1 MRSWLTPVSSFGT
14 ALYQAIRSRPI
25 LALLFV
31 ALVGVTAVTS
41 LRFLEVR
48 HPATSPP
55 AHRSPTRLFDE
66 ERGALEGMVATRR
79 GIPLSSPQTANAT
92 DAVSDG
98 WGRRI
103 IRRATLDVELAD
115 VDQGV
120 ARLTG
125 VVESVGGFIS
135 STDSQVDQKGTAR
148 ATITAYIP
156 PAHFARVL
164 GGLDGVGRVT
174 RRSIGGQDVSEE
186 FVDLEAR
193 LRNFERHEAQ
203 LLSFMGRAQ
212 KVQDLL
218 SLENELARVRGEIER
233 TAGRLRFLKARTD
246 LATIQVALVR
256 APLVVPPD
264 GLFPRFVEQVK
275 QAFAEGWSTAFTLA
289 LAAAVLAAQLSP
301 LAIPALCAWMIY
313 QRRTGRRSSALT
325 PPPLEGA

>member
-1 MRSWLTPVSSFGT
+1 MRSWLKPVLSFGT
-14 ALYQAIRSRPI
+14 TMSQAIRSRPS
-25 LALLFV
+25 LALLIV
-31 ALVGVTAVTS
+31 ALIGVAAITS
-41 LRFLEVR
+41 LRLFE
-48 HPATSPP
+48 
-55 AHRSPTRLFDE
+55 AHRAGPSPAGYGSANRFVDE
-66 ERGALEGMVATRR
+66 EREKLEGVVTSRR
-79 GIPLSSPQTANAT
+79 GMSPSPPRTANAT

-103 IRRATLDVELAD
+103 IRHAALDVELAD
-115 VDQGV
+115 VEQGV
-120 ARLTG
+120 SRLTA
-125 VVESVGGFIS
+125 VVEAVGGFIS

-148 ATITAYIP
+148 ATITAYVP

-193 LRNFERHEAQ
+193 LRNFERHEGQ
-203 LLSFMGRAQ
+203 LLSFMGKAQ

-275 QAFAEGWSTAFTLA
+275 HAFAEGWSTAFSLA

-301 LAIPALCAWMIY
+301 LALSALLVWVIY
-313 QRRTGRRSSALT
+313 RRRAGRRPSGLT
-325 PPPLEGA
+325 APPLEGA

>member
-1 MRSWLTPVSSFGT
+1 MRSWLKPVSSFGT
-14 ALYQAIRSRPI
+14 ALYQAVRSRPS

-31 ALVGVTAVTS
+31 ALVAVTAVAS
-41 LRFLEVR
+41 LRFLEPHR
-48 HPATSPP
+48 AATSPP
-55 AHRSPTRLFDE
+55 VYRPANRLFDE
-66 ERGALEGMVATRR
+66 EQAAFGGMVASRR
-79 GIPLSSPQTANAT
+79 GIVPSSSPPTNAT

-115 VDQGV
+115 VEQGV
-120 ARLTG
+120 ARLTS

-135 STDSQVDQKGTAR
+135 STETQVDQKGTAR
-148 ATITAYIP
+148 ATVTAYIP

-203 LLSFMGRAQ
+203 LLSFMGKAQ

-275 QAFAEGWSTAFTLA
+275 QAFAEGWSTAFALA

-301 LAIPALCAWMIY
+301 LAIPALCAWVIY
-313 QRRTGRRSSALT
+313 RRRTGRRSNALT

>member
-1 MRSWLTPVSSFGT
+1 MRSWLKPVLSFGMT
-14 ALYQAIRSRPI
+14 LSQTIRSRPT
-25 LALLFV
+25 LALLVV
-31 ALVGVTAVTS
+31 ALIGVAGVTGLKLLEPHRAVPW
-41 LRFLEVR
+41 
-48 HPATSPP
+48 PAGY
-55 AHRSPTRLFDE
+55 RSANRPFDE
-66 ERGALEGMVATRR
+66 AREKLEGVVASRR
-79 GIPLSSPQTANAT
+79 LTQPSSQPAANAT

-103 IRRATLDVELAD
+103 IRRATLDLELAD
-115 VDQGV
+115 VEQGV

-135 STDSQVDQKGTAR
+135 STESQMDQKGTAR
-148 ATITAYIP
+148 ATVTAYIP

-164 GGLDGVGRVT
+164 GDLDGVGRVT

-203 LLSFMGRAQ
+203 LLSFMGKAQ

-233 TAGRLRFLKARTD
+233 TAGRLRFLKARSD

-264 GLFPRFVEQVK
+264 GLVPRFVEQVK
-275 QAFAEGWSTAFTLA
+275 QAFAEGWSTAFTMA
-289 LAAAVLAAQLSP
+289 LAAAILAAQLSP
-301 LAIPALCAWMIY
+301 LAIPALCAWVIY
-313 QRRTGRRSSALT
+313 RRRTGRRSSALT

>member
-1 MRSWLTPVSSFGT
+1 MRSWLTPVSSLGT
-14 ALYQAIRSRPI
+14 TLYQTIRSRPS
-25 LALLFV
+25 LALLWV
-31 ALVGVTAVTS
+31 ALVGVAAVTS
-41 LRFLEVR
+41 LRLFEAYRAVPS
-48 HPATSPP
+48 PAVHRP
-55 AHRSPTRLFDE
+55 ANRLFDE
-66 ERGALEGMVATRR
+66 ERGALEGMVAARR
-79 GIPLSSPQTANAT
+79 GTPPSSPQPANAT

-103 IRRATLDVELAD
+103 IRHATLHVELAD

-120 ARLTG
+120 SRLTG

-148 ATITAYIP
+148 ATITAYVP
-156 PAHFARVL
+156 PAQFARVL
-164 GGLDGVGRVT
+164 GDLDGVGRVT
-174 RRSIGGQDVSEE
+174 RRQIGGQDVSEE

-193 LRNFERHEAQ
+193 IRNLERHEGQ
-203 LLSFMGRAQ
+203 LLSFMGKAQ

-256 APLVVPPD
+256 APIVAPPD

-275 QAFAEGWSTAFTLA
+275 QAFAEGWSTAFSLA
-289 LAAAVLAAQLSP
+289 LATAVLAAQLSP
-301 LAIPALCAWMIY
+301 LALPALVVWMIY
-313 QRRTGRRSSALT
+313 RRRAGRRSSGLT
-325 PPPLEGA
+325 APPLERA

>member
-14 ALYQAIRSRPI
+14 ALYQAVRSRPSF
-25 LALLFV
+25 ALLLV
-31 ALVGVTAVTS
+31 ALVGVTVITS
-41 LRFLEVR
+41 LRFLETHR
-48 HPATSPP
+48 AATSPP
-55 AHRSPTRLFDE
+55 AYRSPNRLFDE
-66 ERGALEGMVATRR
+66 ERGALEATVAARR
-79 GIPLSSPQTANAT
+79 GTAPSSPPTANAT

-103 IRRATLDVELAD
+103 IRHATLDVELAD
-115 VDQGV
+115 VELGV

-135 STDSQVDQKGTAR
+135 STTSQVDQKGTAR
-148 ATITAYIP
+148 ATVTAYIP

-203 LLSFMGRAQ
+203 LLSFMGKAQ

-233 TAGRLRFLKARTD
+233 TAGRLRFLKAWTD
-246 LATIQVALVR
+246 LAAIQVALVR

-301 LAIPALCAWMIY
+301 LAIPALCAWVIY
-313 QRRTGRRSSALT
+313 RRRTGRRSSALT

>member
-1 MRSWLTPVSSFGT
+1 MRTWLKPVTSFVT
-14 ALYQAIRSRPI
+14 ALYQAIRSRPS
-25 LALLFV
+25 LALLVV
-31 ALVGVTAVTS
+31 ALVGLTAVTS
-41 LRFLEVR
+41 LRLFEAHR
-48 HPATSPP
+48 AGTSPTVYGS
-55 AHRSPTRLFDE
+55 ANWRFDE
-66 ERGALEGMVATRR
+66 ERGALEAMVATRR
-79 GIPLSSPQTANAT
+79 GIPPSSPQPANAT
-92 DAVSDG
+92 DAISDG

-115 VDQGV
+115 VEQGV
-120 ARLTG
+120 ARFTG

-148 ATITAYIP
+148 ATLTAYVP

-193 LRNFERHEAQ
+193 IRNFERHEAQ
-203 LLSFMGRAQ
+203 LLSFMGKAQ

-233 TAGRLRFLKARTD
+233 AAGRLRFLKARTD

-256 APLVVPPD
+256 APLIVPPD

-275 QAFAEGWSTAFTLA
+275 QAFTEGWSTAFTLA
-289 LAAAVLAAQLSP
+289 LAAVGLSAQLSP
-301 LAIPALCAWMIY
+301 LAIPALCAWAIY
-313 QRRTGRRSSALT
+313 RHRTGRRSSALT

>member
-1 MRSWLTPVSSFGT
+1 MRSWLKPVSSFGT
-14 ALYQAIRSRPI
+14 ALYQAIRSRPS
-25 LALLFV
+25 LALLLV
-31 ALVGVTAVTS
+31 ALVGVAAVTS
-41 LRFLEVR
+41 LRLFE
-48 HPATSPP
+48 
-55 AHRSPTRLFDE
+55 AHRAVPSPAVYRPANRLFDE
-66 ERGALEGMVATRR
+66 ERGALEGMVAARR
-79 GIPLSSPQTANAT
+79 GTPPSSPPTANAT

-103 IRRATLDVELAD
+103 IRRATLDVE
-115 VDQGV
+115 QGV
-120 ARLTG
+120 ARFTS

-135 STDSQVDQKGTAR
+135 STESQVDQKGTAR
-148 ATITAYIP
+148 ATVTAYIP

-193 LRNFERHEAQ
+193 LRNFERHEGQ
-203 LLSFMGRAQ
+203 LLSFMGKAQ

-256 APLVVPPD
+256 APLVAPPD

-301 LAIPALCAWMIY
+301 LAIPALCAWVIY
-313 QRRTGRRSSALT
+313 RRRTGRRSSALT
-325 PPPLEGA
+325 PPPLKGA

>member
-1 MRSWLTPVSSFGT
+1 MRSWLKPVSSLGT
-14 ALYQAIRSRPI
+14 ALYQAIRSRPS

-31 ALVGVTAVTS
+31 ALVGVTAITS
-41 LRFLEVR
+41 LRFLEPHRV
-48 HPATSPP
+48 ATSPP
-55 AHRSPTRLFDE
+55 LYRPANRLFDE
-66 ERGALEGMVATRR
+66 ERGALEGMVASRHGT
-79 GIPLSSPQTANAT
+79 PPSSPQTAKAAE
-92 DAVSDG
+92 AVSDG

-115 VDQGV
+115 VEQGV

-135 STDSQVDQKGTAR
+135 STESQVDQKGTAR
-148 ATITAYIP
+148 ATITAYVP
-156 PAHFARVL
+156 PAHFSLVL

-193 LRNFERHEAQ
+193 LRNFERHEGQ
-203 LLSFMGRAQ
+203 LLSFMGKAQ

-218 SLENELARVRGEIER
+218 SLENELARVRGAIER
-233 TAGRLRFLKARTD
+233 TSGRLRFLKARTD

-264 GLFPRFVEQVK
+264 GLLPRFVEQVK

-301 LAIPALCAWMIY
+301 LAIPALCAWVIY
-313 QRRTGRRSSALT
+313 RRRTGRRPSALT
-325 PPPLEGA
+325 PPRLEGA